1 MVTHDDVRTLALAL
15 PDTREDGPLVFSVRH
30 GDTYKGIAWP
40 WRERIHP
47 RKPRVVNHGVLAVR
61 VADLDAKEMLLLAE
75 PQVFFTEPH
84 YDGYPAVLVRLE
96 RITRSALRE
105 LLQQACA
112 GRAPKSARSGP
123 SRPPRAKKATAVRPP
138 RR

>member
-1 MVTHDDVRTLALAL
+1 MLTHDDVRTLALAL
-15 PDTREDGPLVFSVRH
+15 PETREDGPLQFSVRR

-47 RKPRVVNHGVLAVR
+47 RKPRVVNPGVLAVR
-61 VADLDAKEMLLLAE
+61 VADLDAKEMLLLAD
-75 PQVFFTEPH
+75 PLVFFTEPH

-96 RITRSALRE
+96 RVTPAALGT

-112 GRAPKSARSGP
+112 AHAPKSARSRT
-123 SRPPRAKKATAVRPP
+123 SRRTPRTTATRARSQ
-138 RR
+138 R